1 MQAEEPVPPVSPS
14 PPPTRQHQNGM
25 LGEFIVNKKSPYPN
39 VAHSTQQGGGCGPT
53 LQGEQSRLPP
63 NCCLSAT
70 GCHGVWHCAGTEPPM
85 HLLPFT
91 SPPCSGS
98 QYGRDGRDLMDPLVP
113 APTTGVSAQL
123 SLSIPAAVWIF
134 LLLASPWPPAAQCR
148 GSWAPH
154 AGGSSD
160 LGMAPGL
167 LHLLQQLIPS
177 LSPSGKPIKKKMC
190 KRNERRWNCS
200 LLFKSHL
207 PLFN

>member
-1 MQAEEPVPPVSPS
+1 MAEGAADASRGARPPR

-70 GCHGVWHCAGTEPPM
+70 ECHGVWHCTGTEPPT

-98 QYGRDGRDLMDPLVP
+98 QHGRDGRDLMDPLVP

-177 LSPSGKPIKKKMC
+177 LSPSGKPIKKKNVQ
-190 KRNERRWNCS
+190 K
-200 LLFKSHL
+200 K
-207 PLFN
+207 